1 MNIMGEDKMTA
12 EQVITSNK
20 CNKVPTREELFK
32 NRKDTAKNPHWQP
45 ISHAKFVESMYCAF
59 RAHDLEVLDSSFALN
74 KTGHLLV
81 GGFQVKGAMLPHLPQ
96 DVEGVYEVF
105 CRHANDM
112 SRGIQLS
119 AGVQLMVCTN
129 GCMTGDVI
137 ASRKHTSGFDVYD
150 WAKDTAIGSF
160 VEDCHKQV
168 QFINDLRTVECSDET
183 AAQCILEAGRRGIL
197 PKAQTVDVWEEWAN
211 PVFSTDDFPLNSA
224 WKLYGDMTHVAQKC
238 SPQRQLQIVQ
248 ETSPL
253 VMEFCTP
260 NLAGARF

>member
-1 MNIMGEDKMTA
+1 MNIMGDNRMTA
-12 EQVITSNK
+12 DQVIDTCIGTPK
-20 CNKVPTREELFK
+20 REDLFK
-32 NRKDTAKNPHWQP
+32 NRKDTAVNPVWQP
-45 ISHAKFVESMYCAF
+45 ISHSKFVEAMHNAF
-59 RAHDLEVLDSSFALN
+59 EAHDISVLDSSFALN

-96 DVEGVYEVF
+96 DVDGVYEVF

-129 GCMTGDVI
+129 GCMSGEVI

-150 WAKDTAIGSF
+150 WAKDQAIGSF
-160 VEDCHKQV
+160 VEDCAKQV
-168 QFINDLRTVECSDET
+168 DFIHQLRDVECSDQT
-183 AAQCILEAGRRGIL
+183 AAECILEAGRRGIL
-197 PKAQTVDVWEEWAN
+197 PKAQTVDVYEEWKN
-211 PVFSTDDFPLNSA
+211 PVFSTEDFPLNSA

-238 SPQRQLQIVQ
+238 SPARQLQVVQ
-248 ETSPL
+248 ESSPL

-260 NLAGARF
+260 NLAGVTF